1 MAAPELYHYD
11 PSFIPAI
18 VALGLFSASTVV
30 CLLQILRCRT
40 WFFIPFLLGCA
51 VEAVGYA
58 CRAVSA
64 RDSPHWTIPFAT
76 QTFASL
82 LGPTLMMATI
92 YMMLRRL
99 IEALDADVYSLV
111 PAKVLPKVF
120 IFGDLLSLAA
130 QLTGASISA
139 MAKTVDKQ
147 RTGQLIIV
155 GGLAFQLY
163 FFGFFTSILHIVHS
177 RVLDNPTRQSTT
189 LTMPWKRWIIVL
201 YVVCGLII
209 ARFIYRLLEY
219 GTGPTGIVQTTEIYF
234 YVFDACFIFIVTT
247 LLNVFHPRILATVSR
262 EELKDV
268 ETVVITPVKS
278 LSQYQLP
285 QIPPRYPQPPPYLPS
300 HANLRNRAPS
310 FHYPQSPYRSQSLI
324 QYPPALHYH
333 QLRRPHTL
341 AHHRPRTNR
350 TNRSF
355 NPSLSS
361 SSSVISIYNP
371 KTGQYEP
378 FRR

>member
-1 MAAPELYHYD
+1 MVALELYHYD

-40 WFFIPFLLGCA
+40 WFFIPFLLGCS

-64 RDSPHWTIPFAT
+64 RDSPRWTVPFAT

-82 LGPTLMMATI
+82 LGPTLMTATV

-99 IEALDADVYSLV
+99 IEALDADVHSLV
-111 PAKVLPKVF
+111 PAKVLPKAF

-130 QLTGASISA
+130 QLTGASISI
-139 MAKTVDKQ
+139 MAKTVNKQ

-201 YVVCGLII
+201 YVACGLII
-209 ARFIYRLLEY
+209 ARLIYRLIEY
-219 GTGPTGIVQTTEIYF
+219 GTGPTGIVQKTEIYF
-234 YVFDACFIFIVTT
+234 YVFDACFIFIVTA
-247 LLNVFHPRILATVSR
+247 LLNIFHPRSLATVSR
-262 EELKDV
+262 EELKDI
-268 ETVVITPVKS
+268 ETVVVTPVKS

-285 QIPPRYPQPPPYLPS
+285 QTPPRYPQPPPYLPS

-310 FHYPQSPYRSQSLI
+310 FHYPQSPYKSQSFI
-324 QYPPALHYH
+324 QYPPALHYY
-333 QLRRPHTL
+333 QQRRPHTL